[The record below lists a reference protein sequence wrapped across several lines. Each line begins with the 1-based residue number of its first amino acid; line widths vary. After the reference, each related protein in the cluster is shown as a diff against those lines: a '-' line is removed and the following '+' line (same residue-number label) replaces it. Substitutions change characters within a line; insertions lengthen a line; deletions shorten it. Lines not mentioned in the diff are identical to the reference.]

1 MNLDNFDWGQIKS
14 NSKFLDIVNQEIFVD
29 NVYEKFF
36 KVKENDIVVDIG
48 ASVGPFSYSILSRN
62 PKHIFCFEPHED
74 LFVTLKNNLKT
85 SNVTCINAGLALLD
99 GETTF
104 RGLYNKDSMDMWSK
118 TTVSKS
124 ITFDTFIKNYNIE
137 KIDFLKIDCEGGEYA
152 LFKEENF
159 DWILKNIKKLSG
171 EWHLHNLELKQEFR
185 NFRDKFLSKIPNEQ
199 ISVLSMDNIDIKHD
213 LWTDWFI
220 EYYACI
226 MIYINFEQKI

>member
-48 ASVGPFSYSILSRN
+48 ASVGPFSYSILGRN
-62 PKHIFCFEPHED
+62 PKHIFCLEPHED
-74 LFVTLKNNLKT
+74 LFVTLKNNLKK

-99 GETTF
+99 GETPF